1 MENNIR
7 IKAQPKP
14 DPNLCDFILE
24 NPIESYGAYT
34 FNKSQDNSESGLAT
48 TLFAIDGLEKF
59 TVVGST
65 ITVQKQSDKPWP
77 VIGKEVGTAIRQ
89 ALSQNQTLIPESKK
103 QRSPEEQERIQKVMK
118 VIQDKINP
126 QVSSHGGFIELID
139 VNDKDLFIRMGGG
152 CQGCAASTATLK
164 QGVEQT
170 LREEIQDLGQVIDT
184 TDHNAGSNPYFK

>member
-1 MENNIR
+1 MENHIR
-7 IKAQPKP
+7 IKAQPKA

-24 NPIESYGAYT
+24 NAIEPYGAYT
-34 FNKSQDNSESGLAT
+34 FHKSENTDSPLAQS
-48 TLFAIDGLEKF
+48 LFAVDGLEKF

-77 VIGKEVGTAIRQ
+77 MIGKDIGTAIRE
-89 ALSQNQTLIPESKK
+89 ALSQNETLIPEAKK
-103 QRSPEEQERIQKVMK
+103 QRNPEEQERIKKVMK
-118 VIQDKINP
+118 IIQDKINP
-126 QVSSHGGFIELID
+126 QVASHGGFIELID

-170 LREEIQDLGQVIDT
+170 LREEITDLGQVIDT